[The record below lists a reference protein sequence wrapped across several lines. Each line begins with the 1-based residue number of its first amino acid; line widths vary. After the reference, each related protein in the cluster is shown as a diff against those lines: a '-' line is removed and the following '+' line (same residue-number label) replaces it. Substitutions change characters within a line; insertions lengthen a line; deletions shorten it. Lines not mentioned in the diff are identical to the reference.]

1 MVVERFSKNLI
12 DFMHRYIFGEYMSF
26 SLESIGME
34 HGARYEAIFTTM
46 NRAGEVNAAPMGIK
60 CINDYD
66 IAARIFEGSK
76 TLENIRQTKMF
87 VVNITDNPQ
96 IYADALYGN
105 MDNLD
110 FVMDDDITYL
120 KNADAYFICLVKS
133 IEDVE
138 AERDHVNDGAKSYII
153 LAENIKITINKKGAR
168 ALNRGLCS
176 FLESLIDYNR
186 LDVVDDA
193 KRDEY
198 KNRFLEN
205 ERVIQRVAEKDVK
218 ESMAILR
225 QKMTE
230 KGLDI

>member
-1 MVVERFSKNLI
+1 MV
-12 DFMHRYIFGEYMSF
+12 GEHMSF

-34 HGARYEAIFTTM
+34 QGARYEAIFTTM
-46 NRAGEVNAAPMGIK
+46 DSAGEVNAAPMGVK

-87 VVNITDNPQ
+87 VVNITLSPQ

-110 FVMDDDITYL
+110 FVIDDDITYL

-133 IEDVE
+133 IEDLP
-138 AERDHVNDGAKSYII
+138 AEKDHVNDGAKSYIVV
-153 LAENIKITINKKGAR
+153 AENIKITINKKGAR

-186 LDVVDDA
+186 LDIVDDA
-193 KRDEY
+193 KREEY
-198 KNRFLEN
+198 KIRFLEN
-205 ERVIQRVAEKDVK
+205 ERVVQRVAEKDVK
-218 ESMAILR
+218 QSMAILR